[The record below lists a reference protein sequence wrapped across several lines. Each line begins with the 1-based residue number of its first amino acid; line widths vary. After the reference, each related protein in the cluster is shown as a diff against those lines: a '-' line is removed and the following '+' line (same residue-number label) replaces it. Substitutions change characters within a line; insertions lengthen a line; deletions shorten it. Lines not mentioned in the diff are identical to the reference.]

1 MYQEVAF
8 GEIVIFLFPFFFSI
22 DNIREQ
28 QASRGRRFVLV
39 SGYSWINGVIVKC
52 SVTQHLAILSS
63 ALPRP
68 IILFE
73 SIETSSL
80 LRSLNTGGLAPFSLT
95 LQLKSYRSVD
105 ACDTWFVR
113 AFERDIKNTGL
124 EELCWINRGR
134 TSEGKKKKKGER
146 KGEKYEDKRE
156 LNFGSEI

>member
-39 SGYSWINGVIVKC
+39 SGYSRINGVIVKC

-95 LQLKSYRSVD
+95 F
-105 ACDTWFVR
+105 T
-113 AFERDIKNTGL
+113 T
-124 EELCWINRGR
+124 
-134 TSEGKKKKKGER
+134 
-146 KGEKYEDKRE
+146 
-156 LNFGSEI
+156 

>member
-1 MYQEVAF
+1 MSAF
-8 GEIVIFLFPFFFSI
+8 RCIKKLRLAKLLFFSSLFFFSI

-39 SGYSWINGVIVKC
+39 SGYSRINGVIVKC

-95 LQLKSYRSVD
+95 F
-105 ACDTWFVR
+105 T
-113 AFERDIKNTGL
+113 T
-124 EELCWINRGR
+124 
-134 TSEGKKKKKGER
+134 
-146 KGEKYEDKRE
+146 
-156 LNFGSEI
+156 